1 MPSKYSGDVRTISTG
16 DRTDDLLV
24 IDYDNESILILKIDK
39 ATGYPEG
46 YDPTNPTYYTT
57 CYDPVTYDNCAT
69 RTNRFNDNVAKNPLE
84 CPLEPFLNTNDQP
97 WGMNFDGNTGDFFFT
112 NWGGE
117 YDTVIRIKGF
127 APGFDAAVVV
137 RALQDTMDALFEELN
152 NSARRRRLAD
162 GPGIT
167 FVETRR
173 RLDTKATK
181 ATKSPKA
188 TRSPK
193 GVKGAKGSKGSS
205 EAPAESPGYTTDELV
220 DSFGT
225 PGNYEVSNEVKD
237 SLAYLENTDSPAFQA
252 AISGGGPSDEIT
264 TTITNVVTAVED
276 LVGATFTGTTP
287 PPAVVTK
294 VGCLVCLGTLFE
306 NMADGAVDVDC
317 STTCQQ

>member
-1 MPSKYSGDVRTISTG
+1 MAASRRFSSSSLTFVHVFIHHPPQPRVLDSLIPATILPIS
-16 DRTDDLLV
+16 
-24 IDYDNESILILKIDK
+24 
-39 ATGYPEG
+39 
-46 YDPTNPTYYTT
+46 
-57 CYDPVTYDNCAT
+57 
-69 RTNRFNDNVAKNPLE
+69 
-84 CPLEPFLNTNDQP
+84 
-97 WGMNFDGNTGDFFFT
+97 DFFFT
-112 NWGGE
+112 NWSDNG
-117 YDTVIRIKGF
+117 TLIRIKGF
-127 APGFDAAVVV
+127 APGFDPGVVV
-137 RALQDTMDALFEELN
+137 QTLQATMDALFEELN

-193 GVKGAKGSKGSS
+193 GSKGSS

-225 PGNYEVSNEVKD
+225 PGNYEVSNEVKE
-237 SLAYLENTDSPAFQA
+237 SMAYLENTDSPAFQA

-264 TTITNVVTAVED
+264 TTITNVVTAVAD

-287 PPAVVTK
+287 PPTVVTK
-294 VGCLVCLGTLFE
+294 VECLVCLGELFE
-306 NMADGAVDVDC
+306 NMADGNSDADC

>member
-1 MPSKYSGDVRTISTG
+1 MLDSLIPATILPIS
-16 DRTDDLLV
+16 
-24 IDYDNESILILKIDK
+24 
-39 ATGYPEG
+39 
-46 YDPTNPTYYTT
+46 
-57 CYDPVTYDNCAT
+57 
-69 RTNRFNDNVAKNPLE
+69 
-84 CPLEPFLNTNDQP
+84 
-97 WGMNFDGNTGDFFFT
+97 DFFFT